1 MPNPTILLVDDE
13 ESARYGMR
21 RALASF
27 TESIIE
33 AANGKEAVELARK
46 EEPDL
51 IIMDIAMPEMDGFE
65 ALENIRQHMRKQP
78 PLVIMVTAHGSEK
91 IAVEAMKK
99 GAYDYLAKP
108 YEVDELRLV
117 ARNALERISLEQENQ
132 RLAEE
137 LKKREGYGEII
148 GSHEKMRVAFDR
160 IEKVCQTDVAVLIE
174 GESGTGKELV
184 ANEIHSRSS
193 RSGGP
198 FVVINCAAVPEN
210 LIESELFGHEKGAFT
225 GATAQRRGKFE
236 TADGGTLFLDE
247 IGDMSFSTQAKV
259 LRVLQE
265 QRFER
270 LGGEKTINV
279 DVRII
284 SATNKD
290 LVNATKEGLFRE
302 DLYYRLRVLSIWLPP
317 LREREG
323 DIIILAKHFLE
334 LFSNIHNKTIRS
346 IEPKA
351 MRVLYSYSWPGNVR
365 ELRNALESAIVLAD
379 SNVLR
384 KEDLPQEIQSQ
395 PLAAAPGSPHI
406 DRNLPFREWKKQMVE
421 TAEREYFTRHLKS
434 NDNNISKTARAL
446 KMHRQSLQQKLRE
459 LGINLREPK
468 D

>member
-1 MPNPTILLVDDE
+1 MPNPKILLVDDE

-21 RALASF
+21 RALASL
-27 TESIIE
+27 TDTIIE
-33 AANGKEAVELARK
+33 AATGKEAVELTQK
-46 EEPDL
+46 EEPEL
-51 IIMDIAMPEMDGFE
+51 IIMDIAMPGMDGLE
-65 ALENIRQHMRKQP
+65 ALDNIQQQTHKRP

-117 ARNALERISLEQENQ
+117 ARNALERISLERENQ
-132 RLAEE
+132 RLSRE
-137 LKKREGYGEII
+137 LKKRAGYGEII
-148 GSHEKMRVAFDR
+148 GSHEKMRVVFDR

-184 ANEIHSRSS
+184 ANEIHSRSN
-193 RSGGP
+193 RRDGP
-198 FVVINCAAVPEN
+198 FVVMNCAAMPEN

-225 GATAQRRGKFE
+225 GATAQRKGKFE

-265 QRFER
+265 QKFER
-270 LGGEKTINV
+270 LGGEKTITV

-290 LVNATKEGLFRE
+290 LATATKEGLFRE

-334 LFSNIHNKTIRS
+334 LFSRIHNKNIRS

-351 MRVLYSYSWPGNVR
+351 MRVLYGYSWPGNVR
-365 ELRNALESAIVLAD
+365 ELRNALESAIVLANSD
-379 SNVLR
+379 ILK
-384 KEDLPQEIQSQ
+384 KEDLPREIQT
-395 PLAAAPGSPHI
+395 LVLAPGPGGPHI
-406 DRNLPFREWKKQMVE
+406 DQNLPFREWKKQTVE
-421 TAEREYFTRHLKS
+421 TAEREYFMRHLEN

-459 LGINLREPK
+459 LGINVREPQ